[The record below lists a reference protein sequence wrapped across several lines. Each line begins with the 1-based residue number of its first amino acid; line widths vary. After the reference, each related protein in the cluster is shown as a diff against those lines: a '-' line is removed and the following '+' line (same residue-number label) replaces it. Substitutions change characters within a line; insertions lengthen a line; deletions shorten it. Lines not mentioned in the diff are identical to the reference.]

1 MIQSPHKVV
10 VKCLRYD
17 FLLLVF
23 WEALFMYQLFFF
35 FAISYACILFTL
47 SLTDIDE
54 CNSNPCRNGG
64 NCTDLVNGYVC
75 KCPHPWKGQMCQSS
89 KNV

>member
-23 WEALFMYQLFFF
+23 WEALFMYQFFF
-35 FAISYACILFTL
+35 LFAISYACILFTL

-75 KCPHPWKGQMCQSS
+75 KCHHPWKGQMCQSS